1 MRLSHMFDV
10 KNSTCLCYFCILV
23 TRQFYQLQ
31 PKVWKHIPKQWKH
44 PQWNTRVTQES
55 SQSQG
60 HSGVF
65 SRANRKNEGSSK
77 GTWGCTQKNVGRQAC
92 CHETKTKTGGRGNL
106 CFMKQKQNI
115 RQTENCQT
123 VKHSEASVGAI
134 IWQSFHFEVNR
145 VRPKGLCDVWR
156 KMSIPWCT
164 TLFTSTSLT
173 EELM

>member
-1 MRLSHMFDV
+1 MLKIVHV
-10 KNSTCLCYFCILV
+10 CLV

-65 SRANRKNEGSSK
+65 PRANRKNEGSSK
-77 GTWGCTQKNVGRQAC
+77 GTWGCTQKNVGRQAS

-106 CFMKQKQNI
+106 CFLKQKQNI

-156 KMSIPWCT
+156 KMSILWCT

>member
-1 MRLSHMFDV
+1 M
-10 KNSTCLCYFCILV
+10 CYFCILV

-60 HSGVF
+60 HSRVF
-65 SRANRKNEGSSK
+65 PRANRKNEGSSK

-106 CFMKQKQNI
+106 CFLKQKQNI

-134 IWQSFHFEVNR
+134 IWRSFHFEVNW
-145 VRPKGLCDVWR
+145 VRPKGLLMFGEKWVSHNAPPCSLLPPWQKSWCNYLYMNNDVYNVQY
-156 KMSIPWCT
+156 
-164 TLFTSTSLT
+164 
-173 EELM
+173 